1 MLHVY
6 FGDMPNAIYNTAV
19 YFKNVY
25 YDDWIVD
32 EFNKKMN
39 RIMLIIEVFILI
51 ITLFLCGNTSNLNI
65 WQIFN
70 ISLLACVFY
79 NSLSDIVTEKSDYKA
94 KLNKLE
100 LKRMYHT
107 SLLDKNE

>member
-1 MLHVY
+1 MNIEDIKFKLKLIE
-6 FGDMPNAIYNTAV
+6 NEIEATKEIY
-19 YFKNVY
+19 
-25 YDDWIVD
+25 

-70 ISLLACVFY
+70 TSLLACVFY

>member
-1 MLHVY
+1 MNIEDIKFKLKLIE
-6 FGDMPNAIYNTAV
+6 NEIEATKEIY
-19 YFKNVY
+19 
-25 YDDWIVD
+25 

-70 ISLLACVFY
+70 ISFLACVFY

-94 KLNKLE
+94 KLKKLE